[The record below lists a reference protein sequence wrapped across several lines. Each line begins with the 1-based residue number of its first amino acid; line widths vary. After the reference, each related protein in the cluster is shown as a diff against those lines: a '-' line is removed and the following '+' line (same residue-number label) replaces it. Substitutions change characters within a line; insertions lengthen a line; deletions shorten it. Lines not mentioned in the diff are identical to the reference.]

1 MSQTLQIQGE
11 RHEEPGNFRAYYH
24 PRRESKRMEETTL
37 QPQKSW
43 EEISK
48 GLREPFDPADVDFR
62 VQGRVNEQTGRAQV
76 VAYIDARMVQDR
88 LDEVVGAGNWS
99 FDWEPVVIDKGDVQV
114 AKGTLTI
121 LGVSKADAGT
131 ASNFEQSL
139 GAVSHCFK
147 RAAVHWGIGRYLYD
161 LPMSWVQVEK
171 NGRISDQ
178 LLRELRS
185 KLPAPEEKASSDNSR
200 PRRSV
205 AAARVS
211 PVAAQTAPAT
221 APAAKASAAKGTDEP
236 AASEQQLVSI
246 RKLCVA
252 LGKPEPDSSLTYAE
266 ARQLISQLST
276 EYQRSRRAS

>member
-1 MSQTLQIQGE
+1 
-11 RHEEPGNFRAYYH
+11 
-24 PRRESKRMEETTL
+24 MEETTL
-37 QPQKSW
+37 QTQKSW

-99 FDWEPVVIDKGDVQV
+99 FDWEPVVIDKGEVQV

-147 RAAVHWGIGRYLYD
+147 RAAVHWGVGRYLYD

-185 KLPAPEEKASSDNSR
+185 KLPVPEEKASSDNGR

-211 PVAAQTAPAT
+211 PVAAQTAPAAPSS
-221 APAAKASAAKGTDEP
+221 APAAKASSAKGTDEP

-252 LGKPEPDSSLTYAE
+252 LGKPEPDPSLTYAE

>member
-1 MSQTLQIQGE
+1 
-11 RHEEPGNFRAYYH
+11 
-24 PRRESKRMEETTL
+24 MEETTL

-48 GLREPFDPADVDFR
+48 GLREPFDAADVDFR

-88 LDEVVGAGNWS
+88 LDDVVGAGNWS
-99 FDWEPVVIDKGDVQV
+99 FDWEPVVIDKGEVQV

-147 RAAVHWGIGRYLYD
+147 RAAVHWGVGRYLYD

-185 KLPAPEEKASSDNSR
+185 KLPVPEEKASSDNSR

-211 PVAAQTAPAT
+211 PVAAQTAPTT
-221 APAAKASAAKGTDEP
+221 APAAKTSAAKGTDEP

-252 LGKPEPDSSLTYAE
+252 LGKPEPDSPLTYAE

>member
-1 MSQTLQIQGE
+1 
-11 RHEEPGNFRAYYH
+11 
-24 PRRESKRMEETTL
+24 MEETTL

>member
-1 MSQTLQIQGE
+1 
-11 RHEEPGNFRAYYH
+11 
-24 PRRESKRMEETTL
+24 MEETTL
-37 QPQKSW
+37 QTHKSW
-43 EEISK
+43 DEISK

-62 VQGRVNEQTGRAQV
+62 VQGRANEQTGRAQV

-99 FDWEPVVIDKGDVQV
+99 FDWEPVVVDKGEIMVT
-114 AKGTLTI
+114 KGTLTI
-121 LGVSKADAGT
+121 NGVSKSDAGT

-161 LPMSWVQVEK
+161 LPMNWVQVEK

-185 KLPAPEEKASSDNSR
+185 KLPLPEGNAASDSPVER
-200 PRRSV
+200 RRST
-205 AAARVS
+205 AASARAN
-211 PVAAQTAPAT
+211 PVAAQSALVA
-221 APAAKASAAKGTDEP
+221 ASAAKAAVVGGDDEP
-236 AASEQQLVSI
+236 AASEQQMVSI
-246 RKLCVA
+246 RKLCGA
-252 LGKPEPDSSLTYAE
+252 LGKPEPATSLSYAE

>member
-1 MSQTLQIQGE
+1 MD
-11 RHEEPGNFRAYYH
+11 
-24 PRRESKRMEETTL
+24 ETTL
-37 QPQKSW
+37 QTQKSW

-88 LDEVVGAGNWS
+88 LDDVVGAGNWS
-99 FDWEPVVIDKGDVQV
+99 FDWEPVVIDKGEVQV

-147 RAAVHWGIGRYLYD
+147 RAAVHWGVGRYLYD

-185 KLPAPEEKASSDNSR
+185 KLPVPEEKASSDNSR

-221 APAAKASAAKGTDEP
+221 ASAAPAAKASAAKGTDEP